1 MTVQTAGSR
10 IAETSPRAAVNSA
23 GAKTAAVHA
32 TRPETRAAER
42 ARLRPAVLI
51 MARAPRRGAVRRA
64 LEPVLGADGCVA
76 LQAELIAQAASWAR
90 HVAPGGVHVAHDP
103 PDAGPELR
111 ALIGNDATVF
121 PQNGDGIAGRLAD
134 AAARVFARSHGPL
147 IIVWPDLPQLRRQH
161 AQSAL
166 EDLRS
171 GCDVVLGPAMDGG
184 LYMVAIGRPLP
195 KLFSLPETAWRSP
208 DVMTM
213 GLAAAREAGLEVGI
227 LRAERALHRP
237 ADVRAAVADPMLP
250 EAIAKIL
257 RRRLAPI

>member
-1 MTVQTAGSR
+1 MRSTRVQAAAARAARSEAGTVRLAR
-10 IAETSPRAAVNSA
+10 AET
-23 GAKTAAVHA
+23 GTVHA
-32 TRPETRAAER
+32 TRPDARAADR
-42 ARLRPAVLI
+42 ALRRPAVLI
-51 MARAPRRGAVRRA
+51 MARAPRRGEVRKA

-76 LQAELIAQAASWAR
+76 LQVELIAQAASWAR
-90 HVAPGGVHVAHDP
+90 HVAPGCVHVAHHP

-111 ALIGNDATVF
+111 ALIGNDASVF
-121 PQNGDGIAGRLAD
+121 PQIGDGIAGRLAD

-147 IIVWPDLPQLRRQH
+147 IIVWPDLPQLRREH

-227 LRAERALHRP
+227 LRAERALNRP

-250 EAIAKIL
+250 EAMAT
-257 RRRLAPI
+257 